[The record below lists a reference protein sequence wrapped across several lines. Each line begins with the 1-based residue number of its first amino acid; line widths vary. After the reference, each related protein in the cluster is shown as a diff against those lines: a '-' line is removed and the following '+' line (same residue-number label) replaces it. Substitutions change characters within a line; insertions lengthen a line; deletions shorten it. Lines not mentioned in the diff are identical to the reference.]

1 MINKKLGTY
10 SGPHIAVYSDIPD
23 LNKVFSSAF
32 GDRYRKDGMIGVHVP
47 PLNPA
52 IWRYAIENAGDG
64 AMIWRDA
71 TDLIVGFSICHL
83 SGVEG
88 WMGPIA
94 VTPLAQ
100 GLGLGKLMV
109 REGVKYLKSNGA
121 RVIGLE
127 TMPRTMDNIGFYS
140 GLGFVPQSMTIT
152 LSLDAAFTARQRVP
166 QVSMLKGADKIELVA
181 RCAYFLGR
189 VVQGYDF
196 TKEILLTDALSLGDT
211 LVIER
216 DGSVVGFALCHYVP
230 LVEGR
235 TRDEVRVL
243 KLVAQ
248 DLQVCDELIELL
260 CDYTRRV
267 GARRIAIRAQS
278 EYTELYKMLIAK
290 RAKVRWTDLRM
301 AESSSREVGLNEAVL
316 LSNWE
321 I

>member
-1 MINKKLGTY
+1 MVNKKVSTY

-248 DLQVCDELIELL
+248 DLHVCDELIDLL
-260 CDYTRRV
+260 CDYARRV

-301 AESSSREVGLNEAVL
+301 AESSSRELGLKEAVL